1 MADKRRQTEAMAIT
15 GRETGDDDD
24 HGSLI
29 ADGRMGGGEAL
40 DDGRWTTIADIH
52 LATGGIDWAVGRVHI
67 EFSPSISVNKPR
79 CTLIPEGNVT

>member
-1 MADKRRQTEAMAIT
+1 MADKRRQTKAMAIT

-40 DDGRWTTIADIH
+40 DDGRWTMD
-52 LATGGIDWAVGRVHI
+52 DDR
-67 EFSPSISVNKPR
+67 
-79 CTLIPEGNVT
+79 